1 MEMTKI
7 EAMDKLHAKI
17 ISSNLA
23 EKITEQEMMA
33 FCDAKN
39 ALEKQIAKKPIPIDY
54 EKYVDV
60 IENAHFLRGA
70 CWCPNCKH
78 VVKSGSYCNDC
89 GQKLNWDEFE

>member
-1 MEMTKI
+1 MGMTKI

-39 ALEKQIAKKPIPIDY
+39 ALEKQMPKSPIEQFKLLGLD
-54 EKYVDV
+54 K
-60 IENAHFLRGA
+60 GGK
-70 CWCPNCKH
+70 CPSCRKH
-78 VVKSGSYCNDC
+78 INNTRYWMYCEC
-89 GQKLNWDEFE
+89 GQRLNWS